1 MTRAEMIVCFFALM
15 IFMGICTTHIWIEL
29 IRIEDKINDLEFKL
43 NHKLASLKKAE
54 SEGGTQHDD

>member
-15 IFMGICTTHIWIEL
+15 IFIGICTTHIWIEL

-54 SEGGTQHDD
+54 SEG